1 MRKLLLCGFL
11 ALAGS
16 TLSQTT
22 LFQDNFASGSGNWT
36 LGGVGDNSWVV
47 NNAYTGYSLL
57 GISDTPNQPAGI
69 FGNPQSNY
77 LHITNQSF
85 ACGGLGACN
94 ANFLAG
100 SPALTTA
107 QLNTVMNT
115 TAMTNV
121 TVSFWYLCAGDAAS
135 AYGTFEYSINGGAN
149 WLSGATYSGVS
160 VWTQASISLPSWDN
174 LADFRIRFKW
184 QNLDVGADPAFSV
197 DDVLITAMSGA
208 SSITTTDNITPT
220 SWCTGSNQ
228 NLTVNFNAAGTFN
241 AGNVYTAEL
250 SDATGSFAAPTA
262 IGTLS
267 STANG
272 ALSISA
278 TVLASTAT
286 GNGYRVRVVASNP
299 STVGTQTST
308 NLVINALPTVTL
320 SPLNQVCLNAAPFAL
335 SGGAPASGNYSGTGV
350 TTNFFT
356 AAAAGI
362 GSHSITYTYM
372 DGNGCSNSAVQSLM
386 VDACA
391 SIEENEFN
399 ASVILFPNPA
409 NTSFQLTTEGIIE
422 SVSIID
428 VNGRL
433 IKQFSNMMNEYA
445 ISEIPS
451 GVYMV
456 AIQTSNGELMK
467 RIVVE

>member
-11 ALAGS
+11 AIAGS
-16 TLSQTT
+16 AISQTT
-22 LFQDNFASGSGNWT
+22 LFQDNFASGATNWT

-47 NNAYTGYSLL
+47 NNAYTGSSLF
-57 GISDTPNQPAGI
+57 GITDTPNQPAGI
-69 FGNPQSNY
+69 FGSPQSNY

-107 QLNTVMNT
+107 QLNAVMNT

-135 AYGTFEYSINGGAN
+135 AYGTFEYSINAGST

-184 QNLDVGADPAFSV
+184 QNLDVGSDPAFSV
-197 DDVLITAMSGA
+197 GDVLITAMSGV
-208 SSITTTDNITPT
+208 SSITTTNNITPT
-220 SWCTGSNQ
+220 SWCNGSNQ

-241 AGNVYTAEL
+241 AGNIYTAEL
-250 SDATGSFAAPTA
+250 SDASGSFAAPTT
-262 IGTLS
+262 IGTLNS
-267 STANG
+267 STSG

-278 TVLASTAT
+278 TVLASTVT
-286 GNGYRVRVVASNP
+286 GNGYRIRVVASNP
-299 STVGTQTST
+299 STIGTQTST

-335 SGGAPASGNYSGTGV
+335 SGGAPASGNYSGAGV

-372 DGNGCSNSAVQSLM
+372 DGNGCSNSAVQSLA

-391 SIEENEFN
+391 SIGENELN
-399 ASVILFPNPA
+399 STVALFPNPA
-409 NTSFQLTTEGIIE
+409 TTSFQLSTEEVIE
-422 SVSIID
+422 SVVVMD
-428 VNGRL
+428 LNGKR
-433 IKQFSNMMNEYA
+433 IKMFTNAMNEYT
-445 ISEIPS
+445 ISEIPA

-456 AIQTSNGELMK
+456 AIQTSKGELMK
-467 RIVVE
+467 RIVIE